1 MPITVEWKCFRD
13 IGSYVC
19 VSIWVITFRFVCVCV
34 FSVYGWIVVLFIG
47 ILGIYARRWRRRRN
61 ISSKD
66 DDVVG
71 SGFYDE
77 RSWTLIVTN

>member
-1 MPITVEWKCFRD
+1 MGNNISFR
-13 IGSYVC
+13 
-19 VSIWVITFRFVCVCV
+19 VCV

-47 ILGIYARRWRRRRN
+47 ILGIYMRDGGCGGGDSVSNRRN